1 MLKSSMNDCMID
13 IETLGVENNSVIL
26 TVAAQ
31 MFNPLGSGYGDKFYY
46 ARVDLDS
53 QPNRSITQSTIDWWS
68 QQPEESK
75 NEAFNEQNRIDLRQV
90 LAELTPMLW
99 QSNRIWANGI
109 TFDMNILEN
118 AFRSYAMPLPWQYY
132 RVRDARTIYS
142 LCADLQK
149 YPASH
154 HALEDCRRQ
163 IDLLQTSFKFLKIEK
178 LL

>member
-1 MLKSSMNDCMID
+1 MLD

-31 MFNPLGSGYGDKFYY
+31 MFDPLSSGYSDKFYY

-53 QPNRSITQSTIDWWS
+53 QPERSITQSTIEWWA
-68 QQPEESK
+68 QQPDQSK
-75 NEAFNEQNRIDLRQV
+75 NEAFNSQDRIALKKV
-90 LAELTPMLW
+90 LEELTPILW
-99 QSNRIWANGI
+99 QSSCIWANGI

-118 AFRSYAMPLPWQYY
+118 AFRSYSMPLPWKYH

-142 LCADLQK
+142 LYADLQK

-163 IDLLQTSFKFLKIEK
+163 IDLLQTTFKFLGIKN
-178 LL
+178 LS